1 MRASWYIPK
10 FEDVIAKMIGMC
22 KKNGTIIFDIMPIG
36 KYDNFK
42 EIAKRIFLK
51 WVGVEKS
58 DVPEFCYYSAC
69 KMARLLRANDFKV
82 KVIKEEDIF
91 HQKK

>member
-10 FEDVIAKMIGMC
+10 FEDVIAKMIDMC

-42 EIAKRIFLK
+42 EIAKRIFFEMG
-51 WVGVEKS
+51 WG
-58 DVPEFCYYSAC
+58 
-69 KMARLLRANDFKV
+69 
-82 KVIKEEDIF
+82 
-91 HQKK
+91 